1 MDPSTTSPVPPAH
14 PAPLDPVL
22 LADLAAR
29 CPASPPISIPSPRAG
44 ADPAGHV
51 DQVADPAD
59 RDVVPAVPAPVDP
72 VGRGA
77 VHADHVPFR
86 TAVPAASRCRRVR
99 LSRLHVDHVLL
110 AGLADRLAIAPAVLV
125 DPADPVRRPVLM
137 NHPSADPATRA
148 PQLPGTPTAV
158 QLVPAVLKCP
168 AVPVAPAR
176 IIYMRIAR
184 CQKPV
189 PCGPT
194 CLSRPLDSD
203 AEYHIV
209 FDVLLIITTKSL

>member
-1 MDPSTTSPVPPAH
+1 MIASMRTRMWLRQCVVCPARCTMSATTASCGHYTSPWQRRSCPRSSGPSTRRTSST
-14 PAPLDPVL
+14 
-22 LADLAAR
+22 
-29 CPASPPISIPSPRAG
+29 C
-44 ADPAGHV
+44 
-51 DQVADPAD
+51 
-59 RDVVPAVPAPVDP
+59 
-72 VGRGA
+72 
-77 VHADHVPFR
+77 
-86 TAVPAASRCRRVR
+86 SRCRRVR
-99 LSRLHVDHVLL
+99 LSRLRVDPVLP
-110 AGLADRLAIAPAVLV
+110 AGLADRLAIVPAVLV

-209 FDVLLIITTKSL
+209 FAVLLIITTKSL